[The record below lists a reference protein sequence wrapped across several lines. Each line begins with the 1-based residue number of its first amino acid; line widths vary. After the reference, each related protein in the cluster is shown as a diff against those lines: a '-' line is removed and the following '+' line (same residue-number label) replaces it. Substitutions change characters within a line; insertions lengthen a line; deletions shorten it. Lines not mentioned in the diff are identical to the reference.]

1 MHNLGYK
8 TCLIV
13 NLFWTLFLYT
23 IFFKFYMWNWW
34 LLLGWGSS
42 NQTSFVIAGLHQH
55 WWCFQQW
62 RFGLCPLTTYLGERC
77 FCIAQLLTNS
87 LLTACS
93 RLAKSRPSSNEIRY
107 LYSLLTNFLV
117 YLVNHCWQLL
127 CLLFICDV
135 CWLVP
140 TWYVYLLCWA
150 MLALYYWQN
159 GSSRA
164 ACCEVHPLLC

>member
-13 NLFWTLFLYT
+13 SLFWTLFLYT

-42 NQTSFVIAGLHQH
+42 NQTSFCYSRITSTLVMLPTVEV
-55 WWCFQQW
+55 WT
-62 RFGLCPLTTYLGERC
+62 LPGERC
-77 FCIAQLLTNS
+77 FCIAQ

-135 CWLVP
+135 WWLVP

-150 MLALYYWQN
+150 MAMPALYYWQN